1 MRSLSLE
8 IKARCSDPARVRR
21 ILRSKKA
28 RFGGLDHQID
38 TYFRIPSGRLKLREG
53 RIENA
58 LIYYRRVD
66 QKKSKEC
73 HSTLFPF
80 DKKSPLKRILAVA
93 FGVLAVVDK
102 KREIYFIKNA
112 KFHIDRVKKLGN
124 FVEIEVFGPKCAAAR
139 LERQCE
145 RFRDLLGIRAKDL
158 VADSYSDQILR
169 SGKRITGNVERKSL
183 PVHRSP
189 RNTIRRSH

>member
-8 IKARCSDPARVRR
+8 IKARCPDWAPVRAV
-21 ILRSKKA
+21 LRKNKA
-28 RFGGLDHQID
+28 RFKGLDHQID
-38 TYFRIPSGRLKLREG
+38 TYFRVPSGRLKLREG
-53 RIENA
+53 NIENA
-58 LIYYRRVD
+58 LIYYKRGN
-66 QKKSKEC
+66 QKNSKSC

-80 DKKSPLKRILAVA
+80 VKGTRLKEILARA

-124 FVEIEVFGPKCAAAR
+124 FVEIEVFGPRCAAAK
-139 LERQCE
+139 LKKQCE
-145 RFRDLLGIRAKDL
+145 LYQGLLGIRAADL

-169 SGKRITGNVERKSL
+169 LQSRKRNKDEGCRM
-183 PVHRSP
+183 
-189 RNTIRRSH
+189 